1 MDFREMYSKF
11 GRTEED
17 IRLDNLEKEQKD
29 KEDVLY
35 DIKDEPDVPEIPP
48 ISETKQE
55 AEKIVDSQTN
65 KNLSDDD
72 INKIVELL
80 AAKLSKKEGSEE

>member
-1 MDFREMYSKF
+1 MDFNEMYLKF

-17 IRLDNLEKEQKD
+17 IRLDNLAKENEN

-35 DIKDEPDVPEIPP
+35 DIKDEPDVPPIP
-48 ISETKQE
+48 KQV
-55 AEKIVDSQTN
+55 EKTVDSQT
-65 KNLSDDD
+65 KSNLSDDD

-80 AAKLSKKEGSEE
+80 ASRINTTKEGETDGNQ